1 MRKVKEFCNTKRKEV
16 SIEEKNIIVMKDSFW
31 MDIYFFF
38 RQHFS
43 KNQVVLKKKG
53 FWEQND
59 PALSSSYS
67 KKIS

>member
-31 MDIYFFF
+31 RTFIFFHQNF
-38 RQHFS
+38 F
-43 KNQVVLKKKG
+43 KNQVVLKKYV
-53 FWEQND
+53 FWEEND